1 MAFHVAVTT
10 TNKIENYTTPGDVT
24 GFSPDWCP
32 VWVEI
37 AGTESV
43 AFGHGRAQH
52 HQQSGGQR
60 CAVRRSGLRG
70 RHRLR
75 AGLHRDRSIHHSL
88 RASTRRGRGRCARR
102 DWDPALSTV
111 AGDRSTVPARPTVVG
126 GHRRH
131 PGDQGSPPRPR
142 GRGSRRSSTDGGV
155 LPPTGAPRRETHRR
169 GCRRRSHAVA
179 RGSRRRRL
187 GPPGGSLGR
196 DRPGHH
202 RCGGARVRNHWADGG
217 WLDRRGRARGPPPS
231 QSRRRHRTAI
241 RRPAGRARSCE
252 EPSRRPHE
260 LHPHLAELDRQGVGA
275 PPPGVGY
282 GRDGSAAHRQ
292 HGDEAGAGDRRR
304 GRRDGARGPA
314 AGAARR
320 REPTSAARGARAGGR
335 PALDPRSGRRP
346 VLLIAEVENVGRSD
360 AWAIS
365 WGITVWAGIRRA
377 HRVAAGKAALFDFMF
392 WIFVYIFMGLAPT
405 AQIRADEVSSTT
417 PGMDPLLDGR
427 IAGAVVLGL
436 FSYEVGRFAARHL
449 VPALRSKQVSEGGP
463 SPDLFG
469 GPGRRPLDVVPSRA
483 VVLTLVGV
491 LAAAYYVYRIG
502 VSTLFMS
509 RYSAFEIRSERMPDI
524 ATRSIVSAAGSYPL
538 LIAAGVYLRVWVT
551 RALGERSGRHL
562 PLLAV
567 SVGAL
572 LLVVNPISAAR
583 YDFGTIVFAL
593 VVFAG
598 AFGTLRRSR
607 VTMAAVF
614 TGFIFVFPIA
624 DAFRSN
630 TLNTTRN
637 GFFGEYLG
645 NADYDGFWQ
654 IGNAL
659 SYADDG
665 LVQPLRQALGVV
677 LFWVPSAIWPDKPYD
692 TGILLAQYRNYSFDN
707 LSAPLWAELI
717 VNGGLVLLVVG
728 FVLVGVML
736 GRPPPT
742 PAAAA

>member
-1 MAFHVAVTT
+1 MPRVYSVPEVRPLDGPVRA
-10 TNKIENYTTPGDVT
+10 GDVVSAHHAHL
-24 GFSPDWCP
+24 SPVTVRWL
-32 VWVEI
+32 VFVVVASLI
-37 AGTESV
+37 AG
-43 AFGHGRAQH
+43 
-52 HQQSGGQR
+52 
-60 CAVRRSGLRG
+60 
-70 RHRLR
+70 
-75 AGLHRDRSIHHSL
+75 
-88 RASTRRGRGRCARR
+88 
-102 DWDPALSTV
+102 
-111 AGDRSTVPARPTVVG
+111 VV
-126 GHRRH
+126 
-131 PGDQGSPPRPR
+131 
-142 GRGSRRSSTDGGV
+142 
-155 LPPTGAPRRETHRR
+155 
-169 GCRRRSHAVA
+169 
-179 RGSRRRRL
+179 
-187 GPPGGSLGR
+187 
-196 DRPGHH
+196 
-202 RCGGARVRNHWADGG
+202 
-217 WLDRRGRARGPPPS
+217 
-231 QSRRRHRTAI
+231 
-241 RRPAGRARSCE
+241 
-252 EPSRRPHE
+252 
-260 LHPHLAELDRQGVGA
+260 
-275 PPPGVGY
+275 
-282 GRDGSAAHRQ
+282 
-292 HGDEAGAGDRRR
+292 
-304 GRRDGARGPA
+304 
-314 AGAARR
+314 
-320 REPTSAARGARAGGR
+320 
-335 PALDPRSGRRP
+335 P

-360 AWAIS
+360 AWAIT
-365 WGITVWAGIRRA
+365 WGITVWAGIRLA

-538 LIAAGVYLRVWVT
+538 LIAASVYLRVWVT

-677 LFWVPSAIWPDKPYD
+677 LFWVPRAIWPDKPYD

-736 GRPPPT
+736 GRLDVRVADALVNAGHLWAIVGGVFSIYMIILLRGSLLQATGTLVVAIASVLYVFGRPPPT